1 MLQHAFEVWHC
12 IRVEFKT
19 DVLNDRSRAAIARLG
34 AKEEGIFRHHMI
46 TDSGRLRD
54 TVYFSIIDDEWPD
67 VKARLQELLAKPWG
81 NTSE

>member
-1 MLQHAFEVWHC
+1 VWQC

-19 DVLNDRSRAAIARLG
+19 DALNTRSREAILRLG

-67 VKARLQELLAKPWG
+67 VKARLQALLARPWTHTNG
-81 NTSE
+81 